1 MKNPL
6 GTLLR
11 CPHFTEARLALYQ
24 KLGMNILQIA
34 GVSEEYIAPTA
45 EAEKKSDELFALIR
59 QYGFSVP
66 TMFLFF
72 PNQDWSRIKETTGLV
87 PEAFRAERMVL
98 ACRQMLWGKKYGIQY
113 IACHVGC
120 QPEAGAPEYEKFVND
135 LRQLALFAEANGQ
148 QFIFETGMESGAAL
162 KQLLDDLAPAKPGI
176 NFDPAN
182 LLIYDRDTPDH
193 FLDLLEDRVRVV
205 HCKDGKRPQDGNA
218 LGKETVLGQGD
229 ARFADVLKRLLK
241 NGFAGNLVI
250 ERELPPGPE
259 QERDIAEAIQFIQ
272 AEAAKVK

>member
-1 MKNPL
+1 MKHSL

-11 CPHFTEARLALYQ
+11 CPHIAEARLALYQ

-34 GVSEEYIAPTA
+34 GVSEEYLAPTE
-45 EAEKKSDELFALIR
+45 EAMRKSDELFALIR
-59 QYGFSVP
+59 KYGFSVP

-87 PEAFRAERMVL
+87 PEVFRAERIVL
-98 ACRQMLWGKKYGIQY
+98 ACRQMLWGKKYGVKY

-120 QPEAGAPEYEKFVND
+120 QPKAGTPEYEKFVRD

-148 QFIFETGMESGAAL
+148 QFIFETGMESAAEL
-162 KQLLDDLAPAKPGI
+162 EQLLDDLAPAKTGL

-218 LGKETVLGQGD
+218 LGKETVLGQGE
-229 ARFADVLKRLLK
+229 AQFANVLKRLLK
-241 NGFAGNLVI
+241 NGFTGCLVI

-259 QERDIAEAIQFIQ
+259 QERDIAAAIQFIQ
-272 AEAAKVK
+272 TEAATVK